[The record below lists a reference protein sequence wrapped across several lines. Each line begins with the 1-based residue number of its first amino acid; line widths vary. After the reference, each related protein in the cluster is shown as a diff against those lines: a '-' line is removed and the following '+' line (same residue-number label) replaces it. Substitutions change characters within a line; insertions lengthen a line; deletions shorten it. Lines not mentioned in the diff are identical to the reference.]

1 MGTAADPTDGTGR
14 PRAHL
19 NRRVPAVA
27 EALAPLRDAVT
38 RYLADECGIESDVR
52 LADIRLAL
60 TEACSNVVR
69 HAYRQPGG
77 TIDVTAE
84 CADGHIGIRVQDT
97 GRGHP
102 SGHQPGLGLRLIH
115 AVASS
120 VDIRVSDRGTQIDMT
135 FALPPPSPPVAR

>member
-1 MGTAADPTDGTGR
+1 VGTAADPTDGAGR

-27 EALAPLRDAVT
+27 DALAPLREAVT
-38 RYLADECGIESDVR
+38 RYLTDECGIAHR
-52 LADIRLAL
+52 
-60 TEACSNVVR
+60 ACSNVVR

-115 AVASS
+115 AVTSS
-120 VDIRVSDRGTQIDMT
+120 VDIRVSDGGTQIATT
-135 FALPPPSPPVAR
+135 FACRPSPPARR